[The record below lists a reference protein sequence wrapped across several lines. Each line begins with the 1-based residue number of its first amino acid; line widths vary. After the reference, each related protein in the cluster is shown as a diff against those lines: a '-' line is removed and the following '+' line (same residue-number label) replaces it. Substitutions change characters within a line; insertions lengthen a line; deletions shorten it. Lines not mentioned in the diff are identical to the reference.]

1 MPTGRDVTQVVS
13 VSLSLS
19 RLTAGYQN
27 FGVPIFIGAESFL
40 DPVERVR
47 AYTNLEGVLADV
59 QSGSPLALSAAL
71 YFSQVPQPTLL
82 YLGRWVQT
90 ASSGVLH
97 GAILTPS
104 QQLLS
109 NFTAITSGSMKI
121 TVDGTP
127 YTLTGLNFGA
137 QTNLNGVASVIQ
149 SALVTAGATGARV
162 IWGGVNKRFD
172 VISGTTGTSSS
183 VSYATANT
191 SGTDVSGPLG
201 LVTGR
206 ASVPVP
212 GFAAE
217 TLAQAI
223 TTISD
228 KSNKWYAAI
237 VCAAT
242 PPATSDHIAAAAIIE
257 GLARRRMYGI
267 TTQDTACLDSTRS
280 DDICSQMKALGY
292 NRTFIQYSS
301 SSPYAVCSMI
311 GRAATVDF
319 NANNTTVTLKF
330 KGEPG
335 VIAEDLPESQ
345 YQALQGKNGNC
356 YTYYNNGVAI
366 LEQGVMSSGYFF
378 DVIQGTDWYANY
390 VQTNLFNALVQAPTK
405 IPQTD
410 SGMNILKNVIDGS
423 AEQAV
428 TNGLV
433 APGQWNL
440 PGFGHLAYGDHL
452 DLGYY
457 TYAPP
462 IDSQPQAVRE
472 KRVSVAFQQ
481 ALKLAGAVHSVP
493 LALTVNQ

>member
-1 MPTGRDVTQVVS
+1 MATGRDVSQVVS
-13 VSLSLS
+13 VSLSLA
-19 RLTAGYQN
+19 RLAAGYQN
-27 FGVPIFIGAESFL
+27 FGIPVFIGSESFL

-47 AYTNLEGVLADV
+47 PYTNLEGVLADV
-59 QSGSPLALSAAL
+59 QAGSPLALAAGL

-82 YLGRWVQT
+82 YLGRWVQA

-97 GAILTPS
+97 GAILTPA
-104 QQLLS
+104 QQLLA
-109 NFTAITSGSMKI
+109 NFTAITNGSMKI
-121 TVDGTP
+121 AVDGTLI
-127 YTLTGLNFGA
+127 TLTSLNFSA

-149 SALVTAGATGARV
+149 TALVAGGATGARV

-172 VISGTTGTSSS
+172 VISGTTGTTSS
-183 VSYATANT
+183 VGYATANT
-191 SGTDVSGPLG
+191 AGTDVSGLLG

-206 ASVPVP
+206 ASTPVP

-217 TLAQAI
+217 SLAQCI
-223 TTISD
+223 TKIAD
-228 KSNKWYAAI
+228 VSNQWYAAI
-237 VCAAT
+237 VCTAT
-242 PPATSDHIAAAAIIE
+242 PPAMSDHIAAAGIIE
-257 GLARRRMYGI
+257 GLARKRMYGI
-267 TTQDTACLDSTRS
+267 TTQDTACLDATRS
-280 DDICSQMKALGY
+280 DDICSQMMALGY

-319 NANNTTVTLKF
+319 NANNTTITLKF

-335 VIAEDLPESQ
+335 IVAENLPESQ
-345 YQALQGKNGNC
+345 YEALQAKNGNC
-356 YTYYNNGVAI
+356 YTAYNNGVAI
-366 LEQGVMSSGYFF
+366 LEQGVMASGYFF
-378 DVIQGTDWYANY
+378 DVIQGTDWYTNY

-410 SGMNILKNVIDGS
+410 PGMNILKSVMDAS

-440 PGFGHLAYGDHL
+440 PGFGQLAQFDHL

-462 IDSQPQAVRE
+462 IDKQPQALRE

-493 LALTVNQ
+493 LAITVNQ